1 MRSMTDEQLV
11 RSTTQPTGGDMSLLR
26 YHDEDNYLVEGNHRA
41 GELIRRAGSDSYS
54 GITDDTPIYIYIH
67 LWPGSG

>member
-1 MRSMTDEQLV
+1 MTDEQLI

-26 YHDEDNYLVEGNHRA
+26 YHDEDNYLIEGNHRMA
-41 GELIRRAGSDSYS
+41 ELIRRAGSNNYP
-54 GITDDTPIYIYIH
+54 GITDATPIYIH